1 MDLDRIREFY
11 GKRIDRLFEEPG
23 RPVTVV
29 FREKHGDD
37 QSACLNRDELERVCL
52 TKLWSRYHIDYF
64 DVGLKPTPP
73 PIPKDAVDAM
83 IDGGIKRCAVDEW
96 ACYDRE
102 HGQHEDAIKQLEM
115 VKAALRDRDGT
126 LAFAVLQARDNG
138 EYESFDVEPAT
149 KIWDAPTGDLLSVKP
164 DWVD

>member
-64 DVGLKPTPP
+64 DVGLKPTSMR
-73 PIPKDAVDAM
+73 KLAAM
-83 IDGGIKRCAVDEW
+83 LGRSISSKSNMLHESKQGSPLDIGEGHGSRQNTRILRQT
-96 ACYDRE
+96 DR
-102 HGQHEDAIKQLEM
+102 
-115 VKAALRDRDGT
+115 
-126 LAFAVLQARDNG
+126 
-138 EYESFDVEPAT
+138 
-149 KIWDAPTGDLLSVKP
+149 
-164 DWVD
+164 